1 MANRGDV
8 VQAIAEAAHLSRKDA
23 DSAFESLIDYLTQAL
38 KKGEKVTISGFGAFS
53 VGHRAARTGRNP
65 RTGASVTIPASKVP
79 RFKAAKTLK
88 DAIQ

>member
-8 VQAIAEAAHLSRKDA
+8 VQAIAEATHLSKKDA

-38 KKGEKVTISGFGAFS
+38 KREEKVTISGFGAFS
-53 VGHRAARTGRNP
+53 VGRRAARTGRNP

-79 RFKAAKTLK
+79 RFKAAKVLK